1 MLTEKMTFMTTA
13 LNKQIKEQAESANEI
28 EVKAKKQSQ
37 ELLRQQQD
45 LRLKEQELKKLED
58 SNANI
63 KKLKYD
69 QEIEKL
75 QRKL

>member
-45 LRLKEQELKKLED
+45 LRIKEQDLKKLDD
-58 SNANI
+58 SNGNI